1 MHIKD
6 ARRRLDGRRSVPGSH
21 LNFGHSERGWDFVSP
36 GRGDVD
42 FESVIRAL
50 NQIGY
55 QGPLS
60 IEGKDAGMSRDL
72 GVPEAL
78 GFTRDVD
85 FAPGDD
91 VFDEAFSQGD

>member
-1 MHIKD
+1 M
-6 ARRRLDGRRSVPGSH
+6 RLIGAPGP
-21 LNFGHSERGWDFVSP
+21 LGH
-36 GRGDVD
+36 

-60 IEGKDAGMSRDL
+60 IAWEDAEMSRNL
-72 GVPEAL
+72 GAPEAL
-78 GFTRDVD
+78 GFTRDID
-85 FAPGDD
+85 LAPADG